1 MTREVPEWIGRTP
14 DTPAPPRVLW
24 GLHDLQE
31 TIMQASIPEPMSGC
45 WLWER
50 ACQSRGYGQITVN
63 GKVMLAHRASF
74 EAFYDVDLDRGLKVC
89 HRCDNPICVNP
100 EHLFVGTQ
108 SDNMKDCA
116 NKGRIR
122 TPHRA
127 GAAHPMAR
135 ISEEAVASIRNDPRS
150 YRVIAA
156 AFGVSKS
163 TVHQIKTGKSW
174 GHL

>member
-1 MTREVPEWIGRTP
+1 MSREVPEWIGKTP

-31 TIMQASIPEPMSGC
+31 VIMQASIPEPMSGC

-50 ACQSRGYGQITVN
+50 ACQSRGYGQITLN
-63 GKVMLAHRASF
+63 GKVVLAHRASF
-74 EAFYDVDLDRGLKVC
+74 EAFYDIDLDRGLKVC

-108 SDNMKDCA
+108 TDNMRDCA
-116 NKGRIR
+116 NKGRIK
-122 TPHRA
+122 TPKRF
-127 GAAHPMAR
+127 GASHPAAR
-135 ISEEAVASIRNDPRS
+135 LTEKQAKAIKSDRRSCRAVA
-150 YRVIAA
+150 AA
-156 AFGVSKS
+156 YGVSRTAVS
-163 TVHQIKTGKSW
+163 QIRTGKTW